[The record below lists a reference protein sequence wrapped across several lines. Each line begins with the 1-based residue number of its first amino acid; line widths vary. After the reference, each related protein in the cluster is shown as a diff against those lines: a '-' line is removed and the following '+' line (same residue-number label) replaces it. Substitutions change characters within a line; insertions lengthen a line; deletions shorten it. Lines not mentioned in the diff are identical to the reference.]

1 MGLFAFVFEMW
12 TECKSA
18 LVRANGGGTGG
29 TSVRVVSY
37 ASDSVCVFVYEEVRS
52 RGLGSLM
59 MRIKGLLNCKGRS
72 FVRLTY
78 ISTSPKDTRAEYTHS
93 LSVTHI

>member
-1 MGLFAFVFEMW
+1 MGLFAFVFETL

-18 LVRANGGGTGG
+18 LVRANGGGRGG

-37 ASDSVCVFVYEEVRS
+37 ASDSVCVFVYEEVRG

-78 ISTSPKDTRAEYTHS
+78 ICTSHKDTYAEYTHN
-93 LSVTHI
+93 LGGTHI

>member
-1 MGLFAFVFEMW
+1 MGLFSFVFE
-12 TECKSA
+12 TLAECKSV

-37 ASDSVCVFVYEEVRS
+37 ASDSVCVFVSEEVRS

-59 MRIKGLLNCKGRS
+59 MRIKVLLNCKGRS

-78 ISTSPKDTRAEYTHS
+78 ICTSHKDTQREYTQPH
-93 LSVTHI
+93 